1 MKMRTKIFIA
11 LFCIIL
17 PCIANAEARAIALR
31 ITRGTNQMASVTI
44 YSEVQSEKQTNITV
58 EVAANILKEAR
69 GWGSLVGVA
78 ILTDG
83 VDLREYMPIVQ
94 AIADNAWLGLVTIRP
109 TQGMGDHILKYFG
122 IEQAGP
128 GYPPQGVGSP
138 DP

>member
-1 MKMRTKIFIA
+1 MRTIILIA
-11 LFCIIL
+11 LFSVLL
-17 PCIANAEARAIALR
+17 PCIASAEYRTIALE
-31 ITRGTNQMASVTI
+31 ITRDTNQMVTVSI

-58 EVAANILKEAR
+58 EVAADILKNAK

-83 VDLREYMPIVQ
+83 ANLRDFMPIIQ
-94 AIADNAWLGLVTIRP
+94 EIAENGRLELETIRP
-109 TQGMGDHILKYFG
+109 RLGMDEQMLEHYG
-122 IEQAGP
+122 IEQAGA